1 MSLPIRELYDP
12 NSQVQLS
19 LSKLGLK
26 MWPVLERKLQSDEA
40 DEVIRLLTA
49 YAEAEEA
56 AKEASKRNLAEEY
69 HAACEEWRKH
79 AILFGC
85 FLQVKS

>member
-12 NSQVQLS
+12 NGQVQLS

-26 MWPVLERKLQSDEA
+26 MWPALERKLHSDEA

-56 AKEASKRNLAEEY
+56 AKEAAKRNLAEEY
-69 HAACEEWRKH
+69 HAACAKWRKH
-79 AILFGC
+79 AIRFGC
-85 FLQVKS
+85 FLQVHS

>member
-1 MSLPIRELYDP
+1 MSLPIQELYGP

-26 MWPVLERKLQSDEA
+26 MWPALERKLHSDEA

-56 AKEASKRNLAEEY
+56 AKEAAKRNLAEEY
-69 HAACEEWRKH
+69 HAACAEWRKH
-79 AILFGC
+79 AIRFGC